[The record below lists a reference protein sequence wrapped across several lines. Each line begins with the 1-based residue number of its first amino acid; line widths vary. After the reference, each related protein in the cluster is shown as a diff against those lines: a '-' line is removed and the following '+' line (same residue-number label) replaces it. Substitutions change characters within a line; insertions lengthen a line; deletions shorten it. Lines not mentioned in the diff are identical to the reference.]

1 MDSTKRKIS
10 RNHYNVF
17 ASELRYLQS
26 RGIVDESQI
35 NDYLSIYEVHSP
47 YSFTRVILGI
57 ASLLIGLGILTFIAS
72 NWQELTAWFKFAL
85 ILVFLAGFGF
95 ASLITEEKYPKTS
108 RSLLYLTT
116 LIFGGGIFLIQQIF
130 NITFQSTTELLLWGL
145 AILPIAIVYKD
156 IIILV
161 ASQML
166 IFSFLLTYDM
176 QVIPLLIL
184 FAIYLAVYHILNSKH
199 LENVFSSLAMIIS
212 VIGFLFKIIDLA
224 NIDEFIVAV
233 IFFVLGLGMIYLND
247 IKAYSLGLINSVGVL
262 IVLISG
268 LFLTFEKTYYMLNA
282 NAQMISLI
290 FTFGYSMLLLYW
302 LKKGRIYSILLI
314 CSLILRFYFDL
325 TLKFASKSLVFI
337 IAGLILGA
345 FGFWFEKENRERI
358 SKDDY

>member
-166 IFSFLLTYDM
+166 IFSFLFLPFCH
-176 QVIPLLIL
+176 PLQICLYIL
-184 FAIYLAVYHILNSKH
+184 SCIAVLHRLLQASCC
-199 LENVFSSLAMIIS
+199 SLPLSQII
-212 VIGFLFKIIDLA
+212 
-224 NIDEFIVAV
+224 
-233 IFFVLGLGMIYLND
+233 FVY
-247 IKAYSLGLINSVGVL
+247 
-262 IVLISG
+262 
-268 LFLTFEKTYYMLNA
+268 LFLY
-282 NAQMISLI
+282 
-290 FTFGYSMLLLYW
+290 
-302 LKKGRIYSILLI
+302 ILSFI
-314 CSLILRFYFDL
+314 CSKKFFLIP
-325 TLKFASKSLVFI
+325 SKSTVV
-337 IAGLILGA
+337 
-345 FGFWFEKENRERI
+345 
-358 SKDDY
+358 